1 LAIRRNLLAE
11 QEDFMF
17 AQIALPLPSRKLFT
31 YKVPPHL
38 EGGLD
43 LGFRVLVPLQRSLLT
58 GFVVEMT
65 ESTNIKNTKEIIDLL
80 DPHPLFSKEMLE
92 LTRWVSE
99 YYFCSWGES
108 LKAVLPAE
116 IQVKSELWVERTN
129 NEYLMTDEEC
139 SVNHSSSIIRYQ
151 SSLSSRQKEILK
163 HLSDQK
169 RKLSW
174 LKRKLW
180 RKGLYAD
187 LYDLEK
193 KGWVRTFSQ
202 LGKPRVAIKYEKI
215 IRLKNFNPAS
225 GGTPSEMELFKL
237 AISALKRKAPR
248 QAKCLELLLAEG
260 GQLSLEKLNLGIDK
274 NTRTL
279 NALKKRGLIEFDVIE
294 KIRESDWALDLPQTT
309 GILLNEEQKQIF
321 DKIKAALESN
331 AHSTFL
337 LHGITGSGKTQVY
350 IEAIREVLRM
360 GKTALVLVPEI
371 SLTPQIISRFKA
383 NFGDLVGCLHSRL
396 SAGERFDSWRKAKDG
411 SFPIMVGARSAVF
424 SPLENLGLIVV
435 DEEHDSSYKQDDPA
449 PRYNARDV
457 AVMRGKLNKAVVILG
472 SATPSLESY
481 FNAQNGNYVL
491 CQLEQ
496 RVEKRALPEVK
507 IVDLREERKKGN
519 RNILSTTLSS
529 LLKEKIE
536 KNEQALLFLNR
547 RGFSTFIKCGDCGH
561 IMRCPRCDITLTFH
575 RTDFSMRCHYCGF
588 IQKAPELC
596 PNCKGFNFMYRGT
609 GTQKMEE
616 ELKRNFSQAK
626 VERMDL
632 DTTSKKGS
640 LRRILSD
647 FGKKQF
653 NVLLGTQ
660 MITKGL
666 DFPEVTLV
674 GVVSA
679 DFSLDLPDFRTKER
693 TFQLLTQVAGRAG
706 RGDLGGEV
714 IIQTYYPDEL
724 AIKLAAKHDFP
735 AFYQNEIEQR
745 KELDYPPF
753 SHLILILFSG
763 KNQNNVIGQSE
774 KFCLLLKKRLQKEN
788 SQETEILGPAPAP
801 LSKIKNQYRW
811 QIVIKTKIT
820 QKVVDLLKKILEEG
834 KGFSA
839 TSFRTKKGSC
849 RISVNVDP
857 VDVL

>member
-1 LAIRRNLLAE
+1 MAE

-17 AQIALPLPSRKLFT
+17 AQVALPLPSHKLFT
-31 YKVPPHL
+31 YKIPPHL
-38 EGGLD
+38 EGRLD

-58 GFVVEMT
+58 GFVVGIT
-65 ESTNIKNTKEIIDLL
+65 ESTSIKKTKEIIDLL
-80 DPHPLFSKEMLE
+80 DPYPFFSKEMLE

-99 YYFCSWGES
+99 YYLCSWGES

-116 IQVKSELWVERTN
+116 IQVKSELWVEKSVD
-129 NEYLMTDEEC
+129 LPADLDEKK
-139 SVNHSSSIIRYQ
+139 V
-151 SSLSSRQKEILK
+151 SLSSRQKEILRN
-163 HLSDQK
+163 LSDQK

-174 LKRKLW
+174 FKRKLGG
-180 RKGLYAD
+180 KGLYAD
-187 LYDLEK
+187 LYDLER
-193 KGWVRTFSQ
+193 KGWVRMFSQ
-202 LGKPRVAIKYEKI
+202 LGKPRVGIKYEKI
-215 IRLKNFNPAS
+215 IRLKNFNPAT
-225 GGTPSEMELFKL
+225 GGTPSEIELFKL
-237 AISALKRKAPR
+237 AISALRRKAPK

-260 GQLSLEKLNLGIDK
+260 GQRSLEKFSLAVNK
-274 NTRTL
+274 NTQTL

-294 KIRESDWALDLPQTT
+294 KIRESDWGLDLPETT
-309 GILLNEEQKQIF
+309 QILLNQEQKQIF
-321 DKIKAALESN
+321 VKIKAALGSN
-331 AHSTFL
+331 THSTFL

-350 IEAIREVLRM
+350 IEAIREAMNL
-360 GKTALVLVPEI
+360 GKRALVLVPEI
-371 SLTPQIISRFKA
+371 SLTTQIISRFKA

-396 SAGERFDSWRKAKDG
+396 SPGERFDSWRKAKEG
-411 SFPIMVGARSAVF
+411 RFPIMVGARSAIF

-457 AVMRGKLNKAVVILG
+457 AVMRGKQNKAVVLLG

-481 FNAQNGNYVL
+481 FNAQSGNYVL

-496 RVEKRALPEVK
+496 RVEKRTLPEVR

-519 RNILSTTLSS
+519 KDILSTTLSS

-547 RGFSTFIKCGDCGH
+547 RGFSTFIKCRECGH
-561 IMRCPRCDITLTFH
+561 IMRCSRCDITLTFH
-575 RTDFSMRCHYCGF
+575 RSDFSMRCHYCGF
-588 IQKAPELC
+588 TQQAPQLC
-596 PNCKGFNFMYRGT
+596 PNCEGINFMHRGT

-632 DTTSKKGS
+632 DTTLRKGS
-640 LRRILSD
+640 HRRILSD
-647 FGKKQF
+647 FGKKKF

-679 DFSLDLPDFRTKER
+679 DLSLDLPDFRTKER

-714 IIQTYYPDEL
+714 IVQTYYPDEW
-724 AIKLAAKHDFP
+724 AIKLAAKHDF
-735 AFYQNEIEQR
+735 ATFYQNEIEQR
-745 KELDYPPF
+745 RELGYPPF

-763 KNQNNVIGQSE
+763 KNQNRVIRHAE
-774 KFCLLLKKRLQKEN
+774 KFCLLFEKMLVKEN
-788 SQETEILGPAPAP
+788 SKETEILGPAPAP
-801 LSKIKNQYRW
+801 LSRIKNQHRW
-811 QIVIKTKIT
+811 QVVIKTRIT
-820 QKVVDLLKKILEEG
+820 NKVVDLLREILEEG
-834 KGFSA
+834 KDFST

-849 RISVNVDP
+849 RITVNVDP
-857 VDVL
+857 VDML

>member
-1 LAIRRNLLAE
+1 MAE
-11 QEDFMF
+11 EEDFMF
-17 AQIALPLPSRKLFT
+17 AQVALPLPSHKLFT
-31 YKVPPHL
+31 YKIPPHL
-38 EGGLD
+38 EGRLN

-58 GFVVEMT
+58 GFVVGMT
-65 ESTNIKNTKEIIDLL
+65 ESTNIKKTKEIIDLL
-80 DPHPLFSKEMLE
+80 DPYPFFSKEILE

-116 IQVKSELWVERTN
+116 IQVKSELWVEKSVD
-129 NEYLMTDEEC
+129 LPTDLDEKK
-139 SVNHSSSIIRYQ
+139 V
-151 SSLSSRQKEILK
+151 SLSSRQKEILK

-174 LKRKLW
+174 FKRRLGG
-180 RKGLYAD
+180 KGLYAD
-187 LYDLEK
+187 LYDLER
-193 KGWVRTFSQ
+193 KGWVRMFSQ
-202 LGKPRVAIKYEKI
+202 LGKPRVGIKYEKI
-215 IRLKNFNPAS
+215 IRLKNFNPSS
-225 GGTPSEMELFKL
+225 GGTPSEIELFKL
-237 AISALKRKAPR
+237 AISALKRKAPK

-260 GQLSLEKLNLGIDK
+260 GQLSLEKFNLAVNK
-274 NTRTL
+274 NTPAL

-294 KIRESDWALDLPQTT
+294 KIRESDWGLDLPETT
-309 GILLNEEQKQIF
+309 QILLNQEQKQIF
-321 DKIKAALESN
+321 GKIKAALGSN
-331 AHSTFL
+331 THSTFL

-350 IEAIREVLRM
+350 IEAIREAMNL
-360 GKTALVLVPEI
+360 GKRALVLVPEI

-396 SAGERFDSWRKAKDG
+396 SLGERFDSWRKAKEG
-411 SFPIMVGARSAVF
+411 RFPIMVGARSAIF

-457 AVMRGKLNKAVVILG
+457 AVKRGKQNKAVVILG

-481 FNAQNGNYVL
+481 FNAQSGNYLL

-496 RVEKRALPEVK
+496 RVEKRTLPEVK

-519 RNILSTTLSS
+519 KDILSTTLSS

-547 RGFSTFIKCGDCGH
+547 RGFSTFIKCRECGH
-561 IMRCPRCDITLTFH
+561 IMRCSRCDITLTFH
-575 RTDFSMRCHYCGF
+575 RTDFSMRCHYCGLT
-588 IQKAPELC
+588 QKAPGLC
-596 PNCKGFNFMYRGT
+596 PNCEGINFMYRGT

-616 ELKRNFSQAK
+616 ELKRNLPQAK

-632 DTTSKKGS
+632 DTTSSKGS
-640 LRRILSD
+640 HRRILSD
-647 FGKKQF
+647 FGKKKF

-679 DFSLDLPDFRTKER
+679 DLSLDLPDFRTKER

-714 IIQTYYPDEL
+714 IVQTYYPDEG
-724 AIKLAAKHDFP
+724 AIKLAAKHDFVT
-735 AFYQNEIEQR
+735 FYQNEIEQR
-745 KELDYPPF
+745 KELGYPPF

-763 KNQNNVIGQSE
+763 KNQNRVIHQAE
-774 KFCLLLKKRLQKEN
+774 KFCLLFEKMLMKEN
-788 SQETEILGPAPAP
+788 SKETEILGPAPAP
-801 LSKIKNQYRW
+801 LSRIKNQHRW
-811 QIVIKTKIT
+811 QVVIKTRIT
-820 QKVVDLLKKILEEG
+820 NKVVDLLKKILAEG
-834 KGFSA
+834 KDFST

-849 RISVNVDP
+849 RITVNVDP
-857 VDVL
+857 VDML

>member
-1 LAIRRNLLAE
+1 
-11 QEDFMF
+11 MF
-17 AQIALPLPSRKLFT
+17 AQVALPLPSHKLFT
-31 YKVPPHL
+31 YKIPSHL
-38 EGGLD
+38 EGRLD
-43 LGFRVLVPLQRSLLT
+43 LGFRVLVPLQRGLLT
-58 GFVVEMT
+58 GFVVGMT
-65 ESTNIKNTKEIIDLL
+65 ESTNIKKTKEIIDLL
-80 DPHPLFSKEMLE
+80 DPYPFFSKEILE

-116 IQVKSELWVERTN
+116 IQVKSELWVEKSN
-129 NEYLMTDEEC
+129 DGFLMTDEEC
-139 SVNHSSSIIRYQ
+139 FIRHSSSIVRHQ
-151 SSLSSRQKEILK
+151 SSLSSRQKEVLK

-174 LKRKLW
+174 FKRKLGG
-180 RKGLYAD
+180 KGLYAD
-187 LYDLEK
+187 LYDLER
-193 KGWVRTFSQ
+193 KGWVRMFSQ
-202 LGKPRVAIKYEKI
+202 LGKPRVGIKYEKI
-215 IRLKNFNPAS
+215 IRLKNFNPSS
-225 GGTPSEMELFKL
+225 GGTPSEIELFKL
-237 AISALKRKAPR
+237 AISALGRKAPK

-260 GQLSLEKLNLGIDK
+260 GQLSLEKFNLAVNK
-274 NTRTL
+274 NTQAL
-279 NALKKRGLIEFDVIE
+279 NALKKRGLIESDVIE
-294 KIRESDWALDLPQTT
+294 KIRERDWGLDLPETT
-309 GILLNEEQKQIF
+309 QILLNEEQKQIF
-321 DKIKAALESN
+321 GKIKAALESN
-331 AHSTFL
+331 THSTFL

-350 IEAIREVLRM
+350 IEAIREAMNL
-360 GKTALVLVPEI
+360 GKRALVLVPEI

-396 SAGERFDSWRKAKDG
+396 SLGERFDSWRKAKEG
-411 SFPIMVGARSAVF
+411 RFPIMVGARSAIF

-457 AVMRGKLNKAVVILG
+457 AVRRGKQNKAVVILG

-481 FNAQNGNYVL
+481 FNAQSGNYLL

-496 RVEKRALPEVK
+496 RVEKRTLPEVK

-519 RNILSTTLSS
+519 KDILSTTLSS

-547 RGFSTFIKCGDCGH
+547 RGFSTFIKCRECGH
-561 IMRCPRCDITLTFH
+561 IMRCSRCDITLTFH
-575 RTDFSMRCHYCGF
+575 RTDFSMRCHYCGLT
-588 IQKAPELC
+588 QKAPGFC
-596 PNCKGFNFMYRGT
+596 PNCEGINFMYRGT

-616 ELKRNFSQAK
+616 ELKRNLPQAK

-632 DTTSKKGS
+632 DTTSSKGS
-640 LRRILSD
+640 HRRILSD
-647 FGKKQF
+647 FGKKKF

-679 DFSLDLPDFRTKER
+679 DLSLDLPDFRTKER

-714 IIQTYYPDEL
+714 IVQTYYPDEW
-724 AIKLAAKHDFP
+724 AIKLAAKHDFVT
-735 AFYQNEIEQR
+735 FYQNEIDQR
-745 KELDYPPF
+745 KELGYPPF

-763 KNQNNVIGQSE
+763 KNQNRVIHQAE
-774 KFCLLLKKRLQKEN
+774 KFCLLFEKMLVKEN
-788 SQETEILGPAPAP
+788 SKETEILGPAPAP
-801 LSKIKNQYRW
+801 LSRIKNQHRW
-811 QIVIKTKIT
+811 QVVIKTRIT
-820 QKVVDLLKKILEEG
+820 NKVVDLLKEILEEG
-834 KGFSA
+834 KDFST

-849 RISVNVDP
+849 RITVNVDP
-857 VDVL
+857 VDML